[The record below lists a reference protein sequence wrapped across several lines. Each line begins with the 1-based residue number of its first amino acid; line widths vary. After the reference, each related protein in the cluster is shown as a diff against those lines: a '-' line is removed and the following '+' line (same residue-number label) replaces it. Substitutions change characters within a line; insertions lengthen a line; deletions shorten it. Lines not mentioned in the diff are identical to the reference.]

1 MPTEE
6 QGQLTA
12 DQVTTDAVVGPER
25 PSPRKWA
32 KYILASAVTVAIF
45 VVLLRKIDARGV
57 VEAVRGAQTAP
68 LVGAAVLSIII
79 KVFVGADKWRRILAA
94 LSCRVP
100 LGEAL
105 FIRTANAPLR
115 VTPGKL
121 GTLLAAVYLWRHR
134 GLAFAKGVS
143 SLMLERLQNLTVLL
157 AFIVLGPMF
166 FQVAAPAQLNH
177 LFSGRAL
184 LVSAACVV
192 ILGTLYAFRHPLY
205 DLAARRSAKLANVI
219 RDLASCFHEI
229 RAGRQAGLLLYAA
242 VAQAGEI
249 TMGYLIF
256 RALGVSVPFGTVL
269 VGLALIVVV
278 SNIPITLL
286 GFGTRELTVLY
297 LFSGYAA
304 QPELLAVGMLI
315 SAIGYILPLAVGLP
329 FLAPFLRT
337 LAEPE
342 PAAQANGTP

>member
-1 MPTEE
+1 VPTKE
-6 QGQLTA
+6 QGHPTA
-12 DQVTTDAVVGPER
+12 DQVPTDVAVGAEGP
-25 PSPRKWA
+25 SLRKWV
-32 KYILASAVTVAIF
+32 KYVLALTVTVGIF
-45 VVLLRKIDARGV
+45 AVLLRKIDVGGV
-57 VEAVRGAQTAP
+57 VEAVRGAQTGP
-68 LVGAAVLSIII
+68 LLGAVALAIVI

-100 LGEAL
+100 AGEAL

-134 GLAFAKGVS
+134 GLPFAKGVS
-143 SLMLERLQNLTVLL
+143 SLMLERLQNFAVLL
-157 AFIVLGPMF
+157 AFIVLGPML

-177 LFSGRAL
+177 LSSARAVL
-184 LVSAACVV
+184 ASAVCVV
-192 ILGTLYAFRHPLY
+192 ILGTLYTFRRPLY
-205 DLAARRSAKLANVI
+205 DLAARANAKLANVV

-229 RAGRQAGLLLYAA
+229 RAGRQAGLLVYAA

-256 RALGVSVPFGTVL
+256 RAVGVSVPFGTVL
-269 VGLALIVVV
+269 VGLALIVIV
-278 SNIPITLL
+278 SNIPVTLL

-297 LFSGYAA
+297 LFSGYAT

-315 SAIGYILPLAVGLP
+315 SAIGYILPLVVGLP

-337 LAEPE
+337 VAERP
-342 PAAQANGTP
+342 PAAQTHGAQ